1 MTPTASGG
9 ALPSPDPAKIMEL
22 GTAFWASKVLLS
34 AVELGVFSELAAGP
48 LGLTELRHRLG
59 LHARSARDFLDA
71 LVALGMLDRDSASY
85 ANTPAADCFLDRA
98 KPNYIGGMM
107 EYFNVRLYPHWGRLT
122 DSLRTGDPQGE
133 GGGGLFAGIYSDDK
147 SLREFM
153 RAMTGLSLG
162 SAKVIASRFPF
173 EQHRTFVD
181 IGCAEGALPVQVALA
196 HPDITGGG
204 FDLPAVRPV
213 FEDYVNSFGLAER
226 LVFHPGDF
234 LVQELPA
241 ADVIA
246 MGHVLHDW
254 DLETKLMLLQKAHA
268 ALPRGGVL
276 IVHEAIIDDDRRTNV
291 FGLLMSLNMLIE
303 VPGGFDFTGSDC
315 QEWMKS
321 VGFRETRVEPLA
333 GPDSA
338 VIAVK

>member
-1 MTPTASGG
+1 
-9 ALPSPDPAKIMEL
+9 
-22 GTAFWASKVLLS
+22 
-34 AVELGVFSELAAGP
+34 VFSELATGP
-48 LGLTELRHRLG
+48 LGLTQLLHRLG
-59 LHARSARDFLDA
+59 LHARPARDFLDA
-71 LVALGMLDRDSASY
+71 LVALGMLDKEGDSY
-85 ANTPAADCFLDRA
+85 ANTPTADRFLDRA
-98 KPNYIGGMM
+98 KPSYIGGML
-107 EYFNVRLYPHWGRLT
+107 EYFNARLYPRWGRLT
-122 DSLRTGDPQGE
+122 DSLRSGKPQSV
-133 GGGGLFAGIYSDDK
+133 GGTGLFAEIYSDDK

-181 IGCAEGALPVQVALA
+181 IGCAEGALLVQVALA
-196 HPDITGGG
+196 HPNITGGG
-204 FDLPAVRPV
+204 FDLPPVRPV
-213 FEDYVNSFGLAER
+213 FEDYVNSFGLADR

-241 ADVIA
+241 ADVMA

-268 ALPRGGVL
+268 ALPRGGAL
-276 IVHEAIIDDDRRTNV
+276 IVHESIIDDERRTNV